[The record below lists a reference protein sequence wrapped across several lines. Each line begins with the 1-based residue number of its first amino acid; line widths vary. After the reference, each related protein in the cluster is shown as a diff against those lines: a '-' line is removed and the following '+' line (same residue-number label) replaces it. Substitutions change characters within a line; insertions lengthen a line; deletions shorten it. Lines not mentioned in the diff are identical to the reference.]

1 MLVFKSETELT
12 QTKIDIFANSKNLKS
27 ELSEYIILI
36 DRDLMETFN
45 FVEYA
50 YTMKVTEKSDIYS
63 YGVVLLELLTGKAP
77 VQPIDQGGDV
87 VSWVRS
93 YIRRDA
99 LSSGVLDARLKLEDE
114 RIVSH
119 MLNVLKIALLCT
131 SVSPVARP
139 SMRQVVL
146 MLIESDR
153 QEGDEHTDTD

>member
-1 MLVFKSETELT
+1 
-12 QTKIDIFANSKNLKS
+12 
-27 ELSEYIILI
+27 
-36 DRDLMETFN
+36 
-45 FVEYA
+45 
-50 YTMKVTEKSDIYS
+50 MKVTEKSDIYS

-77 VQPIDQGGDV
+77 VQPIDEGGDV

-99 LSSGVLDARLKLEDE
+99 LSSGVLDARLNLEDQ

-119 MLNVLKIALLCT
+119 MLTVLKIALLCT
-131 SVSPVARP
+131 SVSPIVRP

-153 QEGDEHTDTD
+153 QIGEEDLGTESAQATTIS